1 MFYHLCALAL
11 ITLVLGLAAV
21 RRCSLYSPLVISAS
35 IWLVVF
41 VAGLV
46 FEERFYPLQEK
57 AFIAW
62 IIWFMVTSLIFFLL
76 SPTGTK
82 NSWTETE
89 IRRLPLDYTLPLLLL
104 IAWLVYMIWE
114 VGSSGP
120 DHFFFN
126 LRLSATN
133 REGFAS
139 LGTIVRFYPLIFALF
154 LFEHVYSYRENR
166 HLRLFLWCFMLL
178 YAVATMGKLAILT
191 PVVSWVIIQG
201 IRGKMK
207 VANIVLLEAVV
218 FALMM
223 SLHFMRAAVSNEA
236 TIEDVLAIYI
246 YSPLVALG
254 HISIDNSLPVGA
266 YVFRFFYAFGNYM
279 DIAPQPV
286 ETILPWVEIPEPTNT
301 YTLMHPFYNDF
312 GLLGVLLQAV
322 SYGFFFSGLY
332 WLSIKQGGL
341 WLVLFSGYSI
351 VLVGQFIGD
360 FLVINL
366 SGNLQFLIYT
376 LVVFLSSRK
385 VCYAR

>member
-1 MFYHLCALAL
+1 MLA
-11 ITLVLGLAAV
+11 
-21 RRCSLYSPLVISAS
+21 
-35 IWLVVF
+35 
-41 VAGLV
+41 
-46 FEERFYPLQEK
+46 
-57 AFIAW
+57 
-62 IIWFMVTSLIFFLL
+62 
-76 SPTGTK
+76 
-82 NSWTETE
+82 
-89 IRRLPLDYTLPLLLL
+89 
-104 IAWLVYMIWE
+104 
-114 VGSSGP
+114 
-120 DHFFFN
+120 
-126 LRLSATN
+126 
-133 REGFAS
+133 
-139 LGTIVRFYPLIFALF
+139 
-154 LFEHVYSYRENR
+154 
-166 HLRLFLWCFMLL
+166 
-178 YAVATMGKLAILT
+178 
-191 PVVSWVIIQG
+191 
-201 IRGKMK
+201 
-207 VANIVLLEAVV
+207 AVV

-223 SLHFMRAAVSNEA
+223 SLHFMRAAVSNET

-266 YVFRFFYAFGNYM
+266 YVFRFLYAFGNYL

-376 LVVFLSSRK
+376 MVVFLFSRE